1 MPHGQPVEL
10 TVERVILKAHRVDV
24 LRALA
29 KAPAGLPHHPIQYD
43 VVRGSAAS
51 TILTEFRT
59 LGLVDWHDDLYFIT
73 QKGKDALAAIEK
85 LRAVAGSNGNGGT
98 GVR

>member
-1 MPHGQPVEL
+1 MPHGQLVEL

-29 KAPAGLPHHPIQYD
+29 RAPAGLPHHPIQYEI
-43 VVRGSAAS
+43 VKGSAAS
-51 TILTEFRT
+51 TILREFVS
-59 LGLVDWHDDLYFIT
+59 LGLVEWRDNLYFIT
-73 QKGKDALAAIEK
+73 PRGKEALVAVER
-85 LRAVAGSNGNGGT
+85 LRSVVNSSGNGGV